1 MSWMKAAD
9 AISGQ
14 EGRAYA
20 TIKGRAEEMFYVKS
34 IEVTVKKNK
43 KEIRTLGKRGDQHK
57 ANGWSGEGKMTLY
70 YVTTL
75 FRQLMLDYIKTGK
88 DTYFDIMITNDDPTS
103 HEVGAQTVILK
114 NVNLDEVIMAKLDVD
129 GEALDEEVSFTFD
142 DVDIIESFKK
152 PTLN

>member
-1 MSWMKAAD
+1 MKAAD

-57 ANGWSGEGKMTLY
+57 ANG
-70 YVTTL
+70 
-75 FRQLMLDYIKTGK
+75 
-88 DTYFDIMITNDDPTS
+88 
-103 HEVGAQTVILK
+103 
-114 NVNLDEVIMAKLDVD
+114 
-129 GEALDEEVSFTFD
+129 
-142 DVDIIESFKK
+142 
-152 PTLN
+152 